1 MDYEKYFQACME
13 QEDAIRTESEL
24 PKFNKERVTVS
35 IGGYRGGDGYAVSR
49 ASRAGG

>member
-1 MDYEKYFQACME
+1 ME

-35 IGGYRGGDGYAVSR
+35 IGGYLVF
-49 ASRAGG
+49 